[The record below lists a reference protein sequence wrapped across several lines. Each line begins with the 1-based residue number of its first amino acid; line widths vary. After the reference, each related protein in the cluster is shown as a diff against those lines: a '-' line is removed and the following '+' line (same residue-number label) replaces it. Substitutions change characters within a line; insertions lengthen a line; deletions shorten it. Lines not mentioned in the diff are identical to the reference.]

1 MQMPERTLGTLRTMF
16 IFIFIRLS
24 RHELGSGI
32 EPRASPISAS
42 AGHGERGTYSAF
54 HTGTADSNPGIYS
67 AIYFKSKSTFPF
79 PKNFNQIVHDTN
91 IRHKLLE
98 YLELIFWLEADSKEK
113 WRWTEGFRSHKT
125 GLTGFSFCCSL
136 SIWWKD
142 PHSSKRFK
150 NRDRPTN

>member
-1 MQMPERTLGTLRTMF
+1 MLERTLRSIAHNVHIYFHQDYQDMSWD
-16 IFIFIRLS
+16 RAS
-24 RHELGSGI
+24 SD
-32 EPRASPISAS
+32 RASPISAS

-125 GLTGFSFCCSL
+125 GLTGFSFCCSM